1 MRDWKYLMERL
12 LPLLAGAS
20 LIFSSPASAGGFGHT
35 YPIGT
40 GMVVISNTQANS
52 SWVPVSVLIRY
63 VSPATGTA
71 EVSRVSQDYEYVL
84 AACTFTNVTSI
95 VWVPDIE
102 YPFTYGDALVIES
115 SVTNGVVQ
123 VLRKGD

>member
-1 MRDWKYLMERL
+1 MNRWL
-12 LPLLAGAS
+12 LLGIALL
-20 LIFSSPASAGGFGHT
+20 LVVPTVLLAGGFGHT
-35 YPIGT
+35 YAIGT
-40 GMVVISNTQANS
+40 GTVTISNTQANS
-52 SWVPVSVLIRY
+52 SWAPVSVLIRY
-63 VSPATGTA
+63 ASPGTGTA
-71 EVSRVSQDYEYVL
+71 TVSRVSQDYDYVL

-102 YPFTYGDALVIES
+102 YPFAYGDALVIES

>member
-1 MRDWKYLMERL
+1 MKRWFL
-12 LPLLAGAS
+12 LGIAPLLIGPT
-20 LIFSSPASAGGFGHT
+20 LLLAGGFGHT
-35 YPIGT
+35 YAIGT
-40 GMVVISNTQANS
+40 GTVTISNSQANS

-63 VSPATGTA
+63 AAPATGTA
-71 EVSRVSQDYEYVL
+71 EVSRVSQEHEFVL

-115 SVTNGVVQ
+115 SATNGIVQ
-123 VLRKGD
+123 ILRKGD